1 MQKRT
6 KKIIAGLL
14 ALSMAAAVVPYEAVP
29 GIGAGFGIVAKAD
42 EIGNEIHASQLSVGA
57 VLHDGDLIMVPA
69 GTNFN
74 ISEVSSPSFIGPYRS
89 NNIGVRVSISDE
101 SVTFT
106 PDDDLIQP
114 TSIAIPAIPA
124 NTAENCYTLDS
135 VVITDIIT
143 SSHDEEPSTA
153 YPNVTKV
160 TDILIGGIRANRAYY
175 GAVPDTEYTDKT
187 YAVGNNDTR
196 EFNLQT
202 SLLPGDILLPG
213 ATLSQTGSHSSVYYR
228 NVSETKDFDC
238 VADDGD
244 IYDTDAAGEY
254 WDRVHSL
261 AAGCNGYK
269 VSSVISQ
276 YASRDNANV
285 IESDFQL
292 EDTAYET
299 PSYEVNGSTFNI
311 TSPISSAATDPVQ
324 NGIIWTIHYNVPLRI
339 TSNGPGNVKFGDSS
353 NPALPLEYDEESGIY
368 YLDISASQNKEGN
381 RIVELESCSV
391 YFDNSFLAVGLKNGD
406 LLIPRTA
413 FADNSANE
421 YLFAGLDE
429 DTIIGVAQFHED
441 GSITITPPDD
451 GASDDDETTYTLP
464 AGCNAWL
471 CDTVT
476 KPGVLTLTG
485 YNYAGLENEIIP
497 IYSEASNQNYFLFY
511 TERNPAP
518 LIKLNA
524 DIVLTRPITFHKD
537 TIIDLNG
544 HTLSWTGQAAGNTVN
559 INGHTVVFKNGTLST
574 DARYPLLTGYVT
586 DGNFLYLENVTLK
599 RTESN
604 SEYAL
609 IAADDGS
616 SLYVYTNGKVP
627 STFFAKQYLI
637 SVAGNGTVRLAKSG
651 EIANLEQRYIDGH
664 LSEAKI
670 IDGREVYTIQQ
681 HQWSEPTYTWNAD
694 HTVCTA
700 SRTCSLGSETKPET
714 ETENGVITYTVTAPT
729 SGSPGSI
736 TYTATFTNHAFET
749 QTETVNANLDDIEW
763 DTPEYTWDDSGDT
776 IRCTLIQRSVDYD
789 SDHIAISRTVN
800 AVLTSGY
807 VYKALAEDF
816 DIEGAETQEYREGWT
831 AVNSIS
837 ALRTAAQNPN
847 ATKIYLT
854 KSLNRG
860 NSPDSYDFNHDA
872 VIDMNGFSFN
882 SSTSGGFGFS
892 EDGITVTFFDSAAN
906 EANDTEIHPSTTF
919 IRTSRNPVF
928 SAVNGRKD
936 VQVNLLGVSIKGENA
951 SALIQSGD
959 ESGTSPYVGQISVYA
974 ESGAK
979 LTNTGSGKLIA
990 VYGKDN
996 NDTAAEV
1003 KFATADSFTNDDVT
1017 GKIVKTETDEYIEGT
1032 LYTVKSSSYITLT
1045 KAAYEHVSD
1054 ISQFVVSETDTTAA
1068 FPLFPNTYYEAD
1080 RPETIYWQGYAENGY
1095 FIKRVYVKDASGTE
1109 TDAVC
1114 SATDPTIYYFST
1126 GASDM
1131 EFHVETAALESV
1143 DYIDNDGKAQTA
1155 QNVTALTGREK
1166 ILKDGWYVVSE
1177 NITFNDRVDVQ
1188 GDVNIIVK
1196 DGKTVTFASKNGGL
1210 YGSWVDAETSAA
1222 RGIHIYGQE
1231 EGTGAVLAGPDKND
1245 RNQPV
1250 YIIDSYYPTT
1260 ISGVKVSGGQG
1271 TDGVMNSGNI
1281 LVYNSDLSIYNAEI
1295 YLKSLVKG
1303 TTNNINYY
1311 GGKLHVEEYI
1321 GSTEG
1326 TLNLEWKDAQSDSV
1340 YFGTASGE
1348 VKFVNAFKHAASNT
1362 DYEAGLVVNGSE
1374 LNDKLIKPAAAADVI
1389 TLTGA
1394 SMDLN
1399 GALELMFYFD
1409 IPDSLT
1415 GTYTAVMTGPDKK
1428 GGTGTTEL
1436 ELTKKTTYGY
1446 VATYPIMAVDADQK
1460 VTVSV
1465 KDADG
1470 NTVPLYYSN
1479 GTEIENDSYTYGVYD
1494 YVENA
1499 LSYLKDV
1506 QQKAKVN
1513 AMYTYAAYAVKWNK
1527 GTAVPSDVNKLSDA
1541 SAVTGNDSFKMTQ
1554 SGTSTK
1560 YKIKTTALVLD
1571 SETAFKLYFTC
1582 DGAPGTITLDGT
1594 AVTPVKSGST
1604 YYVKVSDIGARQLQT
1619 KHTVAFDD
1627 GYSVTFS
1634 PMSYAR
1640 TMLRSSSTD
1649 TDLADLLKALYDYS
1663 EAFK

>member
-14 ALSMAAAVVPYEAVP
+14 ALSMAVAVVPYEAVP
-29 GIGAGFGIVAKAD
+29 GIGAGFGIVANAI
-42 EIGNEIHASQLSVGA
+42 ENGNEIHASQLSVGA
-57 VLHDGDLIMVPA
+57 VLHDGDVITVPA

-74 ISEVSSPSFIGPYRS
+74 INIGEVSTSSFVGPYREDT
-89 NNIGVRVSISDE
+89 NPIIVTVSISDGK
-101 SVTFT
+101 VTFT
-106 PDDDLIQP
+106 PHEYPSQAVSVDL
-114 TSIAIPAIPA
+114 PA
-124 NTAENCYTLDS
+124 NTVENWYTLDS
-135 VVITDIIT
+135 VVITDLST
-143 SSHDEEPSTA
+143 TAYVVNPSTA
-153 YPNVTKV
+153 YPNVTRV

-175 GAVPDTEYTDKT
+175 GAIPDTEYTDKT

-213 ATLSQTGSHSSVYYR
+213 AKLSQTGYHDSVYYR
-228 NVSETKDFDC
+228 NVFGTKDFDC

-254 WDRVHSL
+254 WDKVHSL

-269 VSSVISQ
+269 VRNVVST
-276 YASRDNANV
+276 YALRGNENCV
-285 IESDFQL
+285 ESDFEL

-299 PSYEVNGSTFNI
+299 PSYEVNGSTFNV

-324 NGIIWTIHYNVPLRI
+324 NGIIWTIHYNVPLRV
-339 TSNGPGNVKFGDSS
+339 TSEGPGNVKIGNSRS
-353 NPALPLEYDEESGIY
+353 PLDFDAQTNEY
-368 YLDISASQNKEGN
+368 YLDIPASQNTKDNKIEA
-381 RIVELESCSV
+381 LESCTV
-391 YFDNSFLAVGLKNGD
+391 YFDNSFLAGSDGLKTGD
-406 LLIPRTA
+406 LIIPRTA
-413 FADNSANE
+413 FANTSTTEYRFADFNE
-421 YLFAGLDE
+421 
-429 DTIIGVAQFHED
+429 TIIGVAQFHED

-451 GASDDDETTYTLP
+451 DESSGDIETTYKLP
-464 AGCNAWL
+464 ADCNAWL

-497 IYSEASNQNYFLFY
+497 LYSEVSNQNYFLFY

-574 DARYPLLTGYVT
+574 DARYPLLTGYT
-586 DGNFLYLENVTLK
+586 DSGSFLYLDNVKLT

-609 IAADDGS
+609 IAADNGS
-616 SLYVYTNGKVP
+616 SLYVYTNGRIP

-637 SVAGNGTVRLAKSG
+637 SAAGTGTVRLAKSG

-664 LSEAKI
+664 LGTPAG

-681 HQWSEPTYTWNAD
+681 HQWSEPTYTWSD
-694 HTVCTA
+694 DCTVCTA
-700 SRTCSLGSETKPET
+700 TRTCALLNNET
-714 ETENGVITYTVTAPT
+714 ETEKAVITNVVTQPT
-729 SGSPGSI
+729 ETSTGSI
-736 TYTATFTNHAFET
+736 KYTATFTNPAFAT
-749 QTETVNANLDDIEW
+749 QEKTVTIQQTAIDWDD
-763 DTPEYTWDDSGDT
+763 PVYTWDDSGDT
-776 IRCTLIQRSVDYD
+776 MKCTMIQKSKAYTT
-789 SDHIAISRTVN
+789 DHIAISRTVP

-807 VYKALAEDF
+807 VYKAEF
-816 DIEGAETQEYREGWT
+816 DIDDAEIQEYRDDWT
-831 AVNSIS
+831 AVNTLSD
-837 ALRTAAQNPN
+837 LRAAAQNPN

-854 KSLNRG
+854 QSLERG
-860 NSPDSYDFNHDA
+860 NSSDSYDFNHDA
-872 VIDMNGFSFN
+872 VIDMNGFSFDC
-882 SSTSGGFGFS
+882 STSAGFGFS
-892 EDGITVTFFDSAAN
+892 QDNVTVTFFDSAAN
-906 EANDTEIHPSTTF
+906 TKNDTEIHTSTNY
-919 IRTSRNPVF
+919 IRTSKNPVF
-928 SAVNGRKD
+928 SAVNGRKG

-959 ESGTSPYVGQISVYA
+959 ESGTAPYVGQISVYA

-979 LTNTGSGKLIA
+979 LTNTGEGKLIA

-996 NDTAAEV
+996 NDVEAEV
-1003 KFATADSFTNDDVT
+1003 KFATADPFTNDNVT
-1017 GKIVKTETDEYIEGT
+1017 GKIVKTEKDEYIEGT

-1054 ISQFVVSETDTTAA
+1054 ISKFVVSETDTTDA
-1068 FPLFPNTYYEAD
+1068 FPLFPLTYYEAD

-1095 FIKRVYVKDASGTE
+1095 YIKRVYVTDANGE

-1131 EFHVETAALESV
+1131 VFHVETAALESV
-1143 DYIDNDGKAQTA
+1143 NYIDNDGKAQTA
-1155 QNVTALTGREK
+1155 ENVTALTGREK
-1166 ILKDGWYVVSE
+1166 ILKDGWYVVSDD
-1177 NITFNDRVDVQ
+1177 IIFKDKVDVQ
-1188 GDVNIIVK
+1188 GDVNIIVA

-1231 EGTGAVLAGPDKND
+1231 EGTGTVLAGPDKND

-1250 YIIDSYYPTT
+1250 YMIDSYYPTT
-1260 ISGVKVSGGQG
+1260 ISGVKISGGQG

-1321 GSTEG
+1321 GSTKG
-1326 TLNLEWKDAQSDSV
+1326 TMNLEWKKKDSDSV

-1348 VKFVNAFKHAASNT
+1348 VKFVNAFKHAASGT
-1362 DYEAGLVVNGSE
+1362 TYAADTTVNGSE

-1415 GTYTAVMTGPDKK
+1415 GTYTAVMEGPDKQGK
-1428 GGTGTTEL
+1428 TAITEL

-1460 VTVSV
+1460 VTISV
-1465 KDADG
+1465 KDAND

-1479 GTEIENDSYTYGVYD
+1479 GTEIEGDSYTYGVYD

-1499 LSYLKDV
+1499 LSYLKDT
-1506 QQKAKVN
+1506 QLKAKVK

-1527 GTAVPSDVNKLSDA
+1527 GTAVPSDVNELSDA
-1541 SAVTGNDSFKMTQ
+1541 SAVTGNDSFKLTKN
-1554 SGTSTK
+1554 GTSDK
-1560 YKIKTTALVLD
+1560 YTIKTISLVFD

-1594 AVTPVKSGST
+1594 AVTPVKSGSR
-1604 YYVKVSDIGARQLQT
+1604 YYVKLSNIGAKELQT
-1619 KHTVAFDD
+1619 KHILAFED
-1627 GYSVTFS
+1627 GYSATFS
-1634 PMSYAR
+1634 PMSYLYVKLGN
-1640 TMLRSSSTD
+1640 TSTD
-1649 TDLADLLKALYDYS
+1649 EALADLLRATYDYS

>member
-6 KKIIAGLL
+6 KKIIAGLM
-14 ALSMAAAVVPYEAVP
+14 ALSMAVAVVPFEALP
-29 GIGAGFGIVAKAD
+29 GTGAGFGIVANAI
-42 EIGNEIHASQLSVGA
+42 ENGNEIHASQLSVGA
-57 VLHDGDLIMVPA
+57 VLHDGDVITVPA
-69 GTNFN
+69 GTRLD
-74 ISEVSSPSFIGPYRS
+74 ITERTDPSFVPPYRAE
-89 NNIGVRVSISDE
+89 NNPIIVTVSISGGK
-101 SVTFT
+101 VTFT
-106 PDDDLIQP
+106 PDEYP
-114 TSIAIPAIPA
+114 TQAVSIDIPE
-124 NTAENCYTLDS
+124 NTVENCYTLDS
-135 VVITDIIT
+135 VVITDLT
-143 SSHDEEPSTA
+143 SEKT
-153 YPNVTKV
+153 
-160 TDILIGGIRANRAYY
+160 TDTLGDFGTINNICILGVRANRAYY
-175 GAVPDTEYTDKT
+175 GAVPNDEYTGEAYTVAGSDST
-187 YAVGNNDTR
+187 PVR
-196 EFNLQT
+196 LQT

-213 ATLSQTGSHSSVYYR
+213 ATLSQTGSTSSVAVYY
-228 NVSETKDFDC
+228 NKYGSGELDHV
-238 VADDGD
+238 DDMGD
-244 IYDTDAAGEY
+244 IYDTSDSG
-254 WDRVHSL
+254 DTLLRSMS
-261 AAGCNGYK
+261 AGCNAYMVEEGIVTTVGTAGFDK
-269 VSSVISQ
+269 AVESS
-276 YASRDNANV
+276 
-285 IESDFQL
+285 FTL
-292 EDTAYET
+292 KDTTYVTPAYD
-299 PSYEVNGSTFNI
+299 VNGSAFNV

-339 TSNGPGNVKFGDSS
+339 TSNGPGNVKIGGSR
-353 NPALPLEYDEESGIY
+353 LPLDFDAQTNEY
-368 YLDISASQNKEGN
+368 YLDIPASQNTKGN
-381 RIVELESCSV
+381 EITELESCSV
-391 YFDNSFLAVGLKNGD
+391 YFDNSFLAVGLENGD

-413 FADNSANE
+413 FADTSTTEYRFADFNE
-421 YLFAGLDE
+421 
-429 DTIIGVAQFHED
+429 TIIGVAQFHED

-451 GASDDDETTYTLP
+451 DESSGDIETTYKLP

-471 CDTVT
+471 CDTET
-476 KPGVLTLTG
+476 FSGVLTLRG

-497 IYSEASNQNYFLFY
+497 IYSEVSNQNYFLFY

-518 LIKLNA
+518 LIKLKA

-574 DARYPLLTGYVT
+574 DARYPLLTGYT
-586 DGNFLYLENVTLK
+586 DSDFLYLDNVKLT

-616 SLYVYTNGKVP
+616 SLYVYTNGRIP

-637 SVAGNGTVRLAKSG
+637 SVAGNGTVRLANGG

-664 LSEAKI
+664 LGTPAG

-681 HQWSEPTYTWNAD
+681 HEWSEPEYVWSAD

-700 SRTCSLGSETKPET
+700 TRTCDLGDET
-714 ETENGVITYTVTAPT
+714 ETEKAVITNVVTQPT
-729 SGSPGSI
+729 ETSTGSI
-736 TYTATFTNHAFET
+736 KYTATFTNPAFAT
-749 QTETVNANLDDIEW
+749 QEETVTIPKTEIKWGD
-763 DTPEYTWDDSGDT
+763 PEYTWDDSGDT
-776 IRCTLIQRSVDYD
+776 MKCTLIQKSEAYTT
-789 SDHIAISRTVN
+789 DHIAISKTVN

-807 VYKALAEDF
+807 VYKALAADF
-816 DIEGAETQEYREGWT
+816 DIQGAETQEYRVGWT
-831 AVNSIS
+831 AVDCLTDLIN
-837 ALRTAAQNPN
+837 AASNTN
-847 ATKIYLT
+847 ATKIFLT
-854 KSLNRG
+854 SDIVRG
-860 NSPDSYDFNHDA
+860 NGEDSISFNHDA
-872 VIDMNGFSFN
+872 VIDMNGHTIDN
-882 SSTSGGFGFS
+882 SGSAGFGFEKDS
-892 EDGITVTFFDSAAN
+892 VTVTFFDSAAN
-906 EANDTEIHPSTTF
+906 TENDTEIHTSTNY
-919 IRTSRNPVF
+919 IRTSKNPVF
-928 SAVNGRKD
+928 STVGGRKG
-936 VQVNLLGVSIKGENA
+936 VQVNLLGVSLVGEDNA

-979 LTNTGSGKLIA
+979 LTNTGEGKLIA

-1003 KFATADSFTNDDVT
+1003 KFATADTFTDDNVT

-1032 LYTVKSSSYITLT
+1032 LYTIKSSSYITLT
-1045 KAAYEHVSD
+1045 KAAYENVSD
-1054 ISQFVVSETDTTAA
+1054 ISKFVVSETDTTAA

-1080 RPETIYWQGYAENGY
+1080 RPETIYWQGYAANGY
-1095 FIKRVYVKDASGTE
+1095 YIKRVYVKDANDTE

-1126 GASDM
+1126 GASDI

-1143 DYIDNDGKAQTA
+1143 NYIDNNGTEQTA

-1166 ILKDGWYVVSE
+1166 ILKDGWYVVSD
-1177 NITFNDRVDVQ
+1177 NITFNDKVDVQ
-1188 GDVNIIVK
+1188 GNVNIIVE
-1196 DGKTVTFASKNGGL
+1196 DGKSVKFASKNGGL

-1231 EGTGAVLAGPDKND
+1231 EGTGTVLAGPDKND
-1245 RNQPV
+1245 KNAPV
-1250 YIIDSYYPTT
+1250 YMIDSYYPTT

-1321 GSTEG
+1321 GSTDG
-1326 TLNLEWKDAQSDSV
+1326 TMNLEWKDAQSDSV
-1340 YFGTASGE
+1340 YFGSASGE
-1348 VKFVNAFKHAASNT
+1348 VKFVNAFKHAASGTTYAENT
-1362 DYEAGLVVNGSE
+1362 TVNGSE

-1415 GTYTAVMTGPDKK
+1415 GTYTAVMTGPDKQGK
-1428 GGTGTTEL
+1428 KATTEL
-1436 ELTKKTTYGY
+1436 ELTKKTSYGY

-1465 KDADG
+1465 KDANG

-1479 GTEIENDSYTYGVYD
+1479 GTEIEGDSYTYGVYD

-1506 QQKAKVN
+1506 QQKAKVK
-1513 AMYTYAAYAVKWNK
+1513 AMYTYAAYAVKWDD
-1527 GTAVPSDVNKLSDA
+1527 GIEVPSDVNKLSDA

-1560 YKIKTTALVLD
+1560 YKIKTTSLVFD

-1582 DGAPGTITLDGT
+1582 DGAPGTITIDGT
-1594 AVTPVKSGST
+1594 AVTPVKSGSR
-1604 YYVKVSDIGARQLQT
+1604 YYVKVTNIGAKDLQT

-1634 PMSYAR
+1634 PMSYVR

-1649 TDLADLLKALYDYS
+1649 EAFADLLRATYDYS